1 MRLVLLTR
9 DHAAAVRELS
19 RDPDVQRFTRVPRNA
34 PIAWIERYEAG
45 RLDGTREAFA
55 ILDGDTFV
63 GAAVAAAIDQA
74 THTVELGYMVMP
86 NERGRRIGT
95 QALELLTAWA
105 KTDLGATR
113 IELVI
118 TRENVASKR
127 VAERCGYVVAGERDG
142 GELWLLGSPGA

>member
-1 MRLVLLTR
+1 MRLALLTR
-9 DHAAAVRELS
+9 DYTAAVRELS

-34 PIAWIERYEAG
+34 PVEWIERYEAG

-55 ILDGDTFV
+55 VLDGDTFV
-63 GAAVAAAIDQA
+63 GAAVAASIDRA

-86 NERGRRIGT
+86 NERGRRVAT

-105 KTDLGATR
+105 KSELGATH

-142 GELWLLGSPGA
+142 GELWVLSPT